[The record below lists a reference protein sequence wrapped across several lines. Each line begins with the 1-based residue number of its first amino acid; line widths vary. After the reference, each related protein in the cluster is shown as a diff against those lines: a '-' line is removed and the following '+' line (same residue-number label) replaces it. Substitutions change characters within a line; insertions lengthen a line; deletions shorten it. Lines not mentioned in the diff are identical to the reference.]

1 MLITSRLILS
11 SPSRFLSKTNPF
23 FRFQSTIARE
33 TCPECQL
40 LFPWRERP
48 PVHNSPANVVK
59 LLYSRSVLSV
69 VEKEDDFL
77 TGASAAFQ
85 CAIESIFRHP
95 ILRNHIILTED
106 QSSTKIVEEAPVID
120 VVLEDRL
127 ASFYEDAIRNFVQ
140 NPRYRISQQLVS
152 INKYNIVS
160 GEILLYSEALNNHE
174 FLVRHPQKV
183 LGIDVLRPQHP
194 SSEGE
199 SEIDR
204 LLLRLWIDFEC
215 SGNVFLIETNY
226 NYLNKQLLYYQNY
239 SWSKIWRKMK

>member
-1 MLITSRLILS
+1 MLIASRLILS
-11 SPSRFLSKTNPF
+11 SPSRLLSKTI
-23 FRFQSTIARE
+23 RFQSTIARE

-95 ILRNHIILTED
+95 ILRNHIILTGD

-152 INKYNIVS
+152 INKYDIVS
-160 GEILLYSEALNNHE
+160 GEVLLYCEALNNHE

-183 LGIDVLRPQHP
+183 FGIDVLRPQHA

-199 SEIDR
+199 NSEIDR
-204 LLLRLWIDFEC
+204 LLLRLWVDFEC
-215 SGNVFLIETNY
+215 SGNGTFNV
-226 NYLNKQLLYYQNY
+226 
-239 SWSKIWRKMK
+239 SH